1 MRRSLRSAPG
11 APARPRERGIV
22 LLLTMAVLFIAIALV
37 AQLAVGSSVAFF
49 SMRNRA
55 DVVRMDLACRSAA
68 EEALNLLRDDAAGA
82 EGASAMGSALG
93 AGGMGPGAGGDPAA
107 AAEAA
112 AGEGEGEGGAAG
124 GEEAAAN
131 ADSFEDTWAKP
142 MRIMMGDLE
151 IVSFIQDENS
161 KYNLHLLMV
170 EDPERKQAEFDRA
183 VRILDRLRDGMD
195 GDLDEFEARQVVEDI
210 VGWMDPARQ
219 SMELPL
225 APRFSMGERA
235 DAPYALMNSLEE
247 LMLLEHVEPGLY
259 YDEVRGEEIAPGLES
274 VFTIWTTVNYSAPEE
289 GGTGDAAAAAEAGAA
304 GGAESAGGAP
314 AGAGAAA
321 AAAGG
326 AGPATDENGD
336 PIRGEG
342 GLEGA
347 LAGDP
352 PIGTKI
358 NLNTAPRAVIEGLL
372 PEYELPRRL
381 TTELLRWRNEVD
393 EEAVASQEAEE
404 VDPDDQTL
412 RDALFGEEEEDPKH
426 FFTALGDLRKVP
438 GFEEGNLAP
447 EVEQELLDLVGVQ
460 SDIFTV
466 YLTARVK
473 QDLDW
478 KPDRRYQEMPG
489 TVLRLRAVVWRRTTQ
504 AGPVLLFLQPW
515 QRVPTTRW
523 RIPDFQDDLPAFEA
537 PRYGD

>member
-1 MRRSLRSAPG
+1 MRRSLRSLPP
-11 APARPRERGIV
+11 APARAGQRGII

-55 DVVRMDLACRSAA
+55 DVVRMELACRSAA

-93 AGGMGPGAGGDPAA
+93 AGGMGPAGAGGDPAA
-107 AAEAA
+107 AAGAGASAA
-112 AGEGEGEGGAAG
+112 ADPAAG
-124 GEEAAAN
+124 GEEDAGAN

-151 IVSFIQDENS
+151 ITTFVQDENS

-170 EDPERKQAEFDRA
+170 EDPDRKQLEFDRA
-183 VRILDRLRDGMD
+183 VRIIDRLRDGMD
-195 GDLDEFEARQVVEDI
+195 GDLDEFDARLIVEDI
-210 VGWMDPARQ
+210 VAWMDPSRQ
-219 SMELPL
+219 SSDLPVS
-225 APRFSMGERA
+225 PRHSMGERQEL
-235 DAPYALMNSLEE
+235 DYALMSSLEE
-247 LMLLEHVEPGLY
+247 LLLLEHVNPGIF
-259 YDEVRGEEIAPGLES
+259 YDEVRDEKIAPGLES
-274 VFTIWTTVNYSAPEE
+274 VFTIWTTIDFEAPTE
-289 GGTGDAAAAAEAGAA
+289 GGTDDA
-304 GGAESAGGAP
+304 
-314 AGAGAAA
+314 AAA
-321 AAAGG
+321 AAAGVGGAAGG
-326 AGPATDENGD
+326 AGAAGATGGGAGAAGAAAGPPTDENGD
-336 PIRGEG
+336 ELRGEG

-372 PEYELPRRL
+372 PDFKLPRRQ

-393 EEAVASQEAEE
+393 EEKVKSQEAEE
-404 VDPDDQTL
+404 VDADDQIL
-412 RDALFGEEEEDPKH
+412 RDSLFGEDEEDPKN
-426 FFTALGDLRKVP
+426 FFTALEDLRKVP
-438 GFEEGNLAP
+438 GFEEGELPA

-489 TVLRLRAVVWRRTTQ
+489 TVLRLRAVVWRRNTQ
-504 AGPVLLFLQPW
+504 AGPVILFLQPW
-515 QRVPTTRW
+515 QRVPTSRW

-537 PRYGD
+537 PRYGN